1 MKKSIIWELI
11 KINIL
16 YSNPQLLASVKKK
29 QNKKKNASF
38 SAYKSILR
46 QQIFMM
52 IMFAFIYTVFFLGV
66 DYSESVGFFS
76 LQLSIFAIM
85 SIVYG
90 FTGFFSVFY
99 DSKDTK
105 LYLALPLRSQDVF
118 IAKVLSA
125 QGMVLPFLMP
135 CLSLLSITYW
145 QIGGAPALIAV
156 FHHLSYCGCS

>member
-105 LYLALPLRSQDVF
+105 LYLALPLHRTYSSQKSCLHKAWFYLSSCPVF
-118 IAKVLSA
+118 LFYR
-125 QGMVLPFLMP
+125 LP
-135 CLSLLSITYW
+135 
-145 QIGGAPALIAV
+145 IGK
-156 FHHLSYCGCS
+156 

>member
-52 IMFAFIYTVFFLGV
+52 IIFAFIYTVFFLGV

-76 LQLSIFAIM
+76 LQLSIFTIM
-85 SIVYG
+85 SIATA
-90 FTGFFSVFY
+90 FTGRIHRKSLVCTRHGSTFPNALSFSFIDYLLANRRSSCTHCRFTIIYPIVAVHKHYQLGPFTFY
-99 DSKDTK
+99 
-105 LYLALPLRSQDVF
+105 RSS
-118 IAKVLSA
+118 IA
-125 QGMVLPFLMP
+125 
-135 CLSLLSITYW
+135 
-145 QIGGAPALIAV
+145 
-156 FHHLSYCGCS
+156 

>member
-66 DYSESVGFFS
+66 DFS
-76 LQLSIFAIM
+76 HSNFP
-85 SIVYG
+85 S
-90 FTGFFSVFY
+90 
-99 DSKDTK
+99 
-105 LYLALPLRSQDVF
+105 LPLCRLSMDSLDFSQCSTTVRIQNYTSLCHSVHRTYSSQKSCLHKAWFYLSSCPVF
-118 IAKVLSA
+118 LFYR
-125 QGMVLPFLMP
+125 LP
-135 CLSLLSITYW
+135 
-145 QIGGAPALIAV
+145 IGK
-156 FHHLSYCGCS
+156 

>member
-29 QNKKKNASF
+29 QYKKKNASF

-99 DSKDTK
+99 DSKDTNYTSLCHCVHRTYSSQK
-105 LYLALPLRSQDVF
+105 SCLHKAWFYLS
-118 IAKVLSA
+118 
-125 QGMVLPFLMP
+125 
-135 CLSLLSITYW
+135 
-145 QIGGAPALIAV
+145 
-156 FHHLSYCGCS
+156 